1 MNTEECE
8 PTGDTENTED
18 DDATEDGVVL
28 CENSESNEDMLKGVL
43 VGYLDIVA
51 KRVCVAEGTGL
62 TVETDPPESATW
74 AAATLCATEES
85 EEIVPA
91 A

>member
-1 MNTEECE
+1 
-8 PTGDTENTED
+8 
-18 DDATEDGVVL
+18 
-28 CENSESNEDMLKGVL
+28 
-43 VGYLDIVA
+43 VA